1 GGDFMNG
8 ANAADLAIQ
17 RGAGIPAVHASHLSK
32 PFGAKRVL
40 QDLSFS
46 VEPGDIVGVLGK
58 NGRVLLAHRLRHR
71 APGEPRLDPQGRT
84 IRLARRS
91 RRPQGVDRAHP
102 FAQHPAIARAA
113 HDSQRRFR
121 HAGGHVCH
129 RDRAGLDGTR
139 AARPGESDRG
149 NRRGRIA
156 RPRGNLPGAQSMKAV
171 LRLVFAYFWGTR
183 FRRIFAALGLALCAC
198 AFVELVRP
206 PYAES
211 MLAVAWAGIV
221 SLFVGTGLMPLML
234 GRMAR
239 SRAMPL
245 TLLGST

>member
-1 GGDFMNG
+1 
-8 ANAADLAIQ
+8 
-17 RGAGIPAVHASHLSK
+17 
-32 PFGAKRVL
+32 
-40 QDLSFS
+40 
-46 VEPGDIVGVLGK
+46 
-58 NGRVLLAHRLRHR
+58 
-71 APGEPRLDPQGRT
+71 
-84 IRLARRS
+84 
-91 RRPQGVDRAHP
+91 
-102 FAQHPAIARAA
+102 
-113 HDSQRRFR
+113 
-121 HAGGHVCH
+121 
-129 RDRAGLDGTR
+129 
-139 AARPGESDRG
+139 
-149 NRRGRIA
+149 
-156 RPRGNLPGAQSMKAV
+156 MKAV

-245 TLLGST
+245 TLLGSMYLGLMITRGLRVFEAGLAVALMLALMAVAVIAARPGTDPTVVIALELILAGAVPVLRSVAQGRWTEMDWMQCRTDRALHARPAS

>member
-1 GGDFMNG
+1 
-8 ANAADLAIQ
+8 
-17 RGAGIPAVHASHLSK
+17 
-32 PFGAKRVL
+32 
-40 QDLSFS
+40 
-46 VEPGDIVGVLGK
+46 
-58 NGRVLLAHRLRHR
+58 
-71 APGEPRLDPQGRT
+71 
-84 IRLARRS
+84 
-91 RRPQGVDRAHP
+91 
-102 FAQHPAIARAA
+102 
-113 HDSQRRFR
+113 
-121 HAGGHVCH
+121 CH

-245 TLLGST
+245 TLLGSTYLGLMITRGLRVFEAGLAVALMLALMAVAVIAARPGTDPTVVIALELILA